1 MNATG
6 GQQTYQTDVPVIQN
20 SYPSSGYGDDLTMA
34 ALWLSLA
41 TNSSSLYKEA
51 SNYFSQY
58 QLQDQDAIFN
68 WDSVTPALPILFAQ
82 ISQSYP
88 NIGGDTS
95 QWQSQA
101 ERYFDRIVSG
111 EGPGYKT
118 KGETRDLHL
127 SDCH

>member
-41 TNSSSLYKEA
+41 TNSSSFYDEA
-51 SNYFSQY
+51 SGYFSKY
-58 QLQDQDAIFN
+58 QLQNQDAIFN
-68 WDSVTPALPILFAQ
+68 WDSVTPGLPILFAQ

-88 NIGGDTS
+88 NIGGNTS

-101 ERYFDRIVSG
+101 EWYFDRIVSG

-118 KGETRDLHL
+118 KGKIRFMQLH
-127 SDCH
+127 DWY